1 VAYVPSYTRSAA
13 EKHLA
18 QRAGG
23 LIVGTLDPTWTVE
36 HVGRQDEQ
44 RTDVVRLGALTIT
57 ELR

>member
-1 VAYVPSYTRSAA
+1 VPSYTRSAA